1 MTRSF
6 RITLVMVH
14 DDRVTKVIPA
24 ERMPATA
31 LAARVIMTL
40 QVGLGLLFLA
50 IFLAGAV
57 AAAVDAALLVAFLPG
72 VLVVVL
78 QGWLIFRWS
87 SRRKWVRWS
96 GIAIEVVGVG
106 LGVIPTAVEGELGW
120 ATLPSLVLPLAVVI
134 LLLTPSAARWFDR

>member
-1 MTRSF
+1 
-6 RITLVMVH
+6 MVQN
-14 DDRVTKVIPA
+14 DRVTKVVPA
-24 ERMPATA
+24 ERMPAAA

-57 AAAVDAALLVAFLPG
+57 AAASDAALLVAFLPG
-72 VLVVVL
+72 LLFVVL

-96 GIAIEVVGVG
+96 AIAIEVVAVG
-106 LGVIPTAVEGELGW
+106 SSVITAVVDGELGG
-120 ATLPSLVLPLAVVI
+120 ATLAGQVLPLAIVV
-134 LLLTPSAARWFDR
+134 LLLTPSAARWFER